1 MNPSERKPSGE
12 DRDKGN
18 GSFGDNPWRAMGLI
32 GSVGGTFA
40 ACLGLGYWLGL
51 KLDAAQDTGYWSITG
66 MAIGVV
72 VAIVVAILLIRT
84 FTGGKAN

>member
-12 DRDKGN
+12 DRN
-18 GSFGDNPWRAMGLI
+18 TSSQNFGDNPWRAMGLI

-40 ACLGLGYWLGL
+40 TCLGLGYWLGL
-51 KLDAAQDTGYWSITG
+51 KLDAARDTGYWSITG

-72 VAIVVAILLIRT
+72 IAIIVAIFLIRT